1 MDYVCTRV
9 IVTFW
14 DTIHVEEKQTVCFQ
28 GNKVDLQK
36 QLVSSKVGRA
46 DWEKVILK
54 YSKNADFWKAK
65 FIVYPL
71 ATDSLI
77 DSRNSVWNFKSR

>member
-1 MDYVCTRV
+1 MFVLELLWHFEIRYTQKKNRQY
-9 IVTFW
+9 IL
-14 DTIHVEEKQTVCFQ
+14 Q

-77 DSRNSVWNFKSR
+77 DSRNSVWNFESR